1 MTTEEKEKN
10 NTLTIIL
17 GVVLVLI
24 LALGAYFLLT
34 NGNATEEEP
43 TLPPVTLP
51 QPPEGVPYVTANT
64 GVNVRTG
71 PSTSFDS
78 YGVAPSGASAEAI
91 GISEDSAWW
100 VVKVPAKYSSSGQ
113 GWVSGEYVTATDTD
127 GLPVVPSPELPPEI
141 PVPTPDPNAA
151 TVTALD
157 MVNVRSGPGESYAS
171 YGLAHTGTVGEV
183 LGVSEDDAWWVVK
196 VPAEYSPS
204 SQGWVSADW
213 VSFSNPNNVEIPVIP
228 AP

>member
-17 GVVLVLI
+17 SIVLVLI
-24 LALGAYFLLT
+24 LAVGAYFLLT

-43 TLPPVTLP
+43 ALPPVTLP
-51 QPPEGVPYVTANT
+51 QPPEGVPYVTANI
-64 GVNVRTG
+64 GVNVRSG

-100 VVKVPAKYSSSGQ
+100 VVKVPAEYSPSGQ
-113 GWVSGEYVTATDTD
+113 GWVSG
-127 GLPVVPSPELPPEI
+127 
-141 PVPTPDPNAA
+141 
-151 TVTALD
+151 
-157 MVNVRSGPGESYAS
+157 
-171 YGLAHTGTVGEV
+171 
-183 LGVSEDDAWWVVK
+183 
-196 VPAEYSPS
+196 
-204 SQGWVSADW
+204 DW
-213 VSFSNPNNVEIPVIP
+213 VSFSNPNSVEIPVIP